1 MPLSNSNGT
10 IHDCTP
16 DEFSSPYNKLQ
27 PICQNAR
34 NAFTGMSIPQ
44 RRHAAFL
51 AASIKNIQCLG
62 SQLLHI
68 ITDQYVSSDLD
79 SDWPFRVGARCQAG
93 DAQIRSLLLDPTGV
107 GDHYRGTTLQG
118 EEFQVGNRIG
128 YANPIRFQTKLPDG
142 LTCTRMHRK
151 DHRQIFVEGK
161 HRSQNLSQHLW
172 IINVCRAV
180 QSNERVLPG

>member
-16 DEFSSPYNKLQ
+16 DEFSSPYNKLHS
-27 PICQNAR
+27 ICQNAR

-44 RRHAAFL
+44 WRHAAFL
-51 AASIKNIQCLG
+51 APPIENIQCLG
-62 SQLLHI
+62 SQLFHI
-68 ITDQYVSSDLD
+68 VTDQYVSSDLD
-79 SDWPFRVGARCQAG
+79 SDWSFRVGARCQAWN
-93 DAQIRSLLLDPTGV
+93 AQVGSLLLDTAGV
-107 GDHYRGTTLQG
+107 GDDHRGTTLQG

-128 YANPIRFQTKLPDG
+128 HADPIGFQTKLPDG
-142 LTCTRMHRK
+142 LTCTRVQRK
-151 DHRQIFVEGK
+151 DHRQIFIEGK
-161 HRSQNLSQHLW
+161 HRNQNLSQHLW